1 MARRLGTS
9 DVRNM
14 LPPVVDNGRL
24 NPDNQI
30 MSRNHRISRREFLR
44 STRTTAVGL
53 GAGLVLPNLFLNR
66 TKAATGDNPSEF
78 IRVGFIGTGG
88 QGQSNMRAILKN
100 AVAVCDADK
109 SHAAKAREAV
119 EKANPGRACAVF
131 SDYRRLLEDKSIDA
145 VLIATPDHWHALPAI
160 EACMA
165 GKDVYCE
172 KPLTLTIH
180 EGQALVKAARQYKR
194 VFQTGSQQ
202 RSDPKFLKA
211 CEYVRSG
218 RLGQV
223 KTVEVGLP
231 GVNWTK
237 EPPVLDSEPPAELDY
252 ERWLGPA
259 PYRPYN
265 KHRVHYYFRFFWDYS
280 GGQMTNLGQHSLDLV
295 HWMTGAKAPKSVYS
309 TGGRFFI
316 KDDGEV
322 PDTQDAIF
330 EYPGFTTVCQYREC
344 TAGRSGQGMGGLLL
358 HGTFGTMA
366 VSRSGFEVWADPKV
380 SPNNVV
386 ARVLPTGHPVGGPQP
401 EPEPEPRQFWTAAV
415 KDDTGEA
422 MEDYGRHAR
431 NFLDCIKS
439 RQAPATDL
447 ESGHRVATSCHL
459 ANLSMKIGRKI
470 VWDAEKEEIVGDPEA
485 SRLLVRPYRKPWDA
499 ELRSLGVA

>member
-1 MARRLGTS
+1 MVGRPGTS
-9 DVRNM
+9 DVRNL
-14 LPPVVDNGRL
+14 LPAVVDNGRL

-88 QGQSNMRAILKN
+88 QGQSNMRAIIKN

-218 RLGQV
+218 RLGKV

-237 EPPVLDSEPPAELDY
+237 EPPVADSEPPAELDY

-280 GGQMTNLGQHSLDLV
+280 GGQMTNWGAHHLDITQWALGMDESGPVTIEATAEFDKQ
-295 HWMTGAKAPKSVYS
+295 KRY
-309 TGGRFFI
+309 
-316 KDDGEV
+316 EV
-322 PDTQDAIF
+322 PETFHITYRYASGTVVECNSGGNKYKMGARFVGEKGAIYVNRGVL
-330 EYPGFTTVCQYREC
+330 ESDPEEILEEPLKAGDVHLYASRNHHQNWLECIKTRKLPICDVAIGHRSATVCHLGNI
-344 TAGRSGQGMGGLLL
+344 AVRSGKKVQ
-358 HGTFGTMA
+358 
-366 VSRSGFEVWADPKV
+366 WDP
-380 SPNNVV
+380 
-386 ARVLPTGHPVGGPQP
+386 
-401 EPEPEPRQFWTAAV
+401 V
-415 KDDTGEA
+415 KE
-422 MEDYGRHAR
+422 
-431 NFLDCIKS
+431 
-439 RQAPATDL
+439 Q
-447 ESGHRVATSCHL
+447 
-459 ANLSMKIGRKI
+459 
-470 VWDAEKEEIVGDPEA
+470 IVGDAELAKWA
-485 SRLLVRPYRKPWDA
+485 SKPYRAPWKLPA
-499 ELRSLGVA
+499 V